1 MAESPH
7 SFRTSFT
14 NADLSGGIYTV
25 IHNLNQQFVIVQVSD
40 SNNQVVVPDN
50 ITFSSTTQ
58 AAIDLGGY
66 GELLG
71 TWNVLVIG

>member
-1 MAESPH
+1 MTESPR

-14 NADLSGGIYTV
+14 NADLRGGLYTV
-25 IHNLNQQFVIVQVSD
+25 THNINQQFVLIQVSD
-40 SNNQVVVPDN
+40 SSNQVVVPDN
-50 ITFSSTTQ
+50 ITFSNTTQ
-58 AAIDLGGY
+58 TAIDLGGY

>member
-1 MAESPH
+1 MTESPR

-50 ITFSSTTQ
+50 IIFSSTTE

-71 TWNVLVIG
+71 TWNILVIG

>member
-40 SNNQVVVPDN
+40 SNNQIVVPDN
-50 ITFSSTTQ
+50 VTFSSTTQ

-71 TWNVLVIG
+71 IWDVLVIG

>member
-1 MAESPH
+1 MTESPR
-7 SFRTSFT
+7 SFRSSFT

-25 IHNLNQQFVIVQVSD
+25 IHNLNQQFVIIQVSD

-50 ITFSSTTQ
+50 ITFSNTTQ

-71 TWNVLVIG
+71 TWNILVIG

>member
-1 MAESPH
+1 L
-7 SFRTSFT
+7 
-14 NADLSGGIYTV
+14 DGGIYTA
-25 IHNLNQQFVIVQVSD
+25 IYNLNQQFVIVQVSD

-50 ITFSSTTQ
+50 VIFSSTTQ

>member
-1 MAESPH
+1 MTESPRT
-7 SFRTSFT
+7 FRTSFT
-14 NADLSGGIYTV
+14 NADLGGGIYTV
-25 IHNLNQQFVIVQVSD
+25 THDLNQQFVIVQVSD
-40 SNNQVVVPDN
+40 SKNQVVVPDN
-50 ITFSSTTQ
+50 VIFSSTSQ

>member
-1 MAESPH
+1 MTESPR

-14 NADLSGGIYTV
+14 NADLDGGIYIA

-40 SNNQVVVPDN
+40 SKNQVVVPDN
-50 ITFSSTTQ
+50 VIFSSTTQ

>member
-1 MAESPH
+1 MTESPR

-14 NADLSGGIYTV
+14 NADLDGGIYTA

-50 ITFSSTTQ
+50 VIFSSTTQ
-58 AAIDLGGY
+58 AAIDL
-66 GELLG
+66 
-71 TWNVLVIG
+71 VQ